1 VIILAVALA
10 GVLAGAIHVL
20 AGADHL
26 AAVAPLAA
34 AGRRQGW
41 RAGLRWGMGH
51 AGGVTIVAL
60 VAFGLREVV
69 PLENISSWSERV
81 VGVTL
86 IGIGVW
92 ALTGS
97 IRTLRH
103 RALPDHEHEHVH
115 APGDTDDADT
125 PHGHAHVHRNAH
137 GGVSQ
142 PHAHVHRHGRHSAA
156 LFVGLLHGTAGGS
169 HVLGVIPALA
179 LPTRAAALGY
189 LAGFGAGTVAA
200 MTLFASLV
208 GLASLRFALAGP
220 RAWAGLLG
228 GCGATSIAVGV
239 FWLAV

>member
-1 VIILAVALA
+1 
-10 GVLAGAIHVL
+10 
-20 AGADHL
+20 
-26 AAVAPLAA
+26 
-34 AGRRQGW
+34 
-41 RAGLRWGMGH
+41 MGH

-60 VAFGLREVV
+60 VAFALREAV
-69 PLENISSWSERV
+69 PLESLSSWSERG

-103 RALPDHEHEHVH
+103 RALTDPEHEHVH
-115 APGDTDDADT
+115 LRGDTDLAGT
-125 PHGHAHVHRNAH
+125 PHGHAHVHWHAY
-137 GGVSQ
+137 GGVWQ
-142 PHAHVHRHGRHSAA
+142 PHAHVHRHGRQRAA
-156 LFVGLLHGTAGGS
+156 LFLGLLHGTAGGS

-189 LAGFGAGTVAA
+189 LTGFGAGIVGT

-208 GLASLRFALAGP
+208 GLASLRFALVGS

-228 GCGATSIAVGV
+228 GCGATSIAVGAY
-239 FWLAV
+239 WLAL